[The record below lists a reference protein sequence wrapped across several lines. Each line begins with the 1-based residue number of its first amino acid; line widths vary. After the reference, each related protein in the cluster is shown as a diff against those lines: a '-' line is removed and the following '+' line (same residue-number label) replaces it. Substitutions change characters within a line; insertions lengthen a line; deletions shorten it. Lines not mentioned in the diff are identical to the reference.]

1 MPKIIRFDK
10 FGGPEVLRFKEE
22 TSKQPGKGEV
32 RLKVQAAGLNR
43 AESMFFHGQYVEPP
57 KLPGGIGYEAAGV
70 VEAVGGQERP
80 RGHLR
85 TILGDE
91 HSSWAFGGR

>member
-1 MPKIIRFDK
+1 MTKIIRFDE

-43 AESMFFHGQYVEPP
+43 AESMFFHGQYVEQP
-57 KLPGGIGYEAAGV
+57 KLPGGIGYEAS
-70 VEAVGGQERP
+70 R
-80 RGHLR
+80 R
-85 TILGDE
+85 
-91 HSSWAFGGR
+91 